1 VKQTGIAYNMQLQKI
16 VRAVKRDIDAQ
27 IVPLLKTLAPQY
39 VQDGWADTINVAI
52 QQLLAKWTSPLARH
66 AANQIA
72 ASFVKTALKAT
83 DARQRRSLGVEQF
96 TNSVQMKSTL
106 EAATLQNARLITS
119 IPAQYLE
126 QVSNIV
132 MGNMRTGLRPS
143 AIEAELMDQ
152 FGVSKRRAK
161 FIARDQTAKVQG
173 ELTKQR
179 QIDAG
184 YQYFKWVD
192 SEDQRVRHRHHEIA
206 QAVTP
211 YGVGVYRWTKLPL
224 SDDGQPIQP
233 GSDYN
238 CRCIA
243 VSVDDE
249 DVEEFQSKRST

>member
-1 VKQTGIAYNMQLQKI
+1 MKQVGISYNVQLQKV

-39 VQDGWADTINVAI
+39 VQDGWADTINVVI
-52 QQLLAKWTSPLARH
+52 QQLLVKWTSPLARH

-72 ASFVKTALKAT
+72 ASFIKTAFKASEGK
-83 DARQRRSLGVEQF
+83 QKRSLGFDQF
-96 TNSVQMKSTL
+96 SNSVQMKETL
-106 EAATLQNARLITS
+106 QAATVQNARLITS

-132 MGNMRTGLRPS
+132 MGNMRQGMRPS
-143 AIEAELMDQ
+143 AIESELMTQ
-152 FGVSKRRAK
+152 FGVTKRRAK

-184 YQYFKWVD
+184 YQYFKWID

-206 QAVTP
+206 TAMTP
-211 YGVGVYRWTKLPL
+211 YGEGVYRWTKLPL
-224 SDDGQPIQP
+224 SDSGQPIQP

-238 CRCIA
+238 CRCTAIA
-243 VSVDDE
+243 VDDDE
-249 DVEEFQSKRST
+249 VAEFQSR